1 MPLKQ
6 KAIPDVVQEL
16 WELLKAYAQ
25 QQTIDPLKG
34 LGRYL
39 GFGLAGAAML
49 ALGSFFLAM
58 SALRALQ
65 SETGDAFTGWRSA
78 LPYLIVLVLVGLAAA
93 LAASRIPKGN
103 PKSGPVTGDTTG
115 GAK

>member
-1 MPLKQ
+1 VPLKQ

-25 QQTIDPLKG
+25 QETIDPLKG

-49 ALGSFFLAM
+49 ALGLFFLAM
-58 SALRALQ
+58 AALRALQ
-65 SETGDAFTGWRSA
+65 TETGDAFVGWRSA
-78 LPYLIVLVLVGLAAA
+78 LPYLIVLVLVGAVAA

-103 PKSGPVTGDTTG
+103 PKNGAATGDASS